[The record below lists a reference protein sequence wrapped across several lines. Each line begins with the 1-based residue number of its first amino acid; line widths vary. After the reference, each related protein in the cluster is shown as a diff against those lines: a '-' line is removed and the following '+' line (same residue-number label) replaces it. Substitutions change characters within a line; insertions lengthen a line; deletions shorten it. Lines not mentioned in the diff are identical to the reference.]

1 METNKLLVNEFE
13 RRVFDECYSRIYT
26 CLNLL
31 SADELW
37 RQPSPQIPPVGCL
50 ILHLCGNA
58 RQWIVAG
65 LGGKEDVR
73 DRQNEFI
80 PHPNIRKSDLV
91 FVLENLK
98 VQMREVINGL
108 GERNLNRPI
117 TIQGLEETHFSV
129 IIHVLEHF
137 SYHTGQI
144 TTLTKLFTGKPTQ
157 YYDELT
163 LNDRI
168 KLN

>member
-1 METNKLLVNEFE
+1 MDAKLLLVDEFE
-13 RRVFDECYSRIYT
+13 RRVFSECYSRIYK

-31 SADELW
+31 SAEEIW
-37 RQPSPQIPPVGCL
+37 RQPAANIPPAGCL

-65 LGGKEDVR
+65 IGGKDDVR
-73 DRQNEFI
+73 DRPNEFI
-80 PHPNIRKSDLV
+80 PHPSVRKSDLV

-98 VQMREVINGL
+98 VQVREAL
-108 GERNLNRPI
+108 SKMKSSDLEKPI
-117 TIQGLEETHFSV
+117 TIQGINETYFSV

-144 TTLTKLFTGKPTQ
+144 TTLTKLFTGKQTQ
-157 YYDELT
+157 YYDELH
-163 LNDRI
+163 LNNKI